1 MSNQLNRLVRI
12 MGTFDLATGHAD
24 SMDEALDALETELR
38 DLLGHY
44 REALKQ
50 NQSEP
55 VAWMDRDGDIYKE
68 LPNEYWNPPHTP
80 IYTKREWV
88 GLTDD
93 EVNEIYTS
101 VEVEVNEHWNK
112 GGTTMMFPLMLYK
125 AIESKL
131 KDKNV

>member
-1 MSNQLNRLVRI
+1 MSNQLNRLIRI

-80 IYTKREWV
+80 IYAQRPWA
-88 GLTDD
+88 GLTDEEFD
-93 EVNEIYTS
+93 FLVPYCHNEFDL
-101 VEVEVNEHWNK
+101 ND
-112 GGTTMMFPLMLYK
+112 YK
-125 AIESKL
+125 EFARAIEAKL
-131 KDKNV
+131 REKNV